1 MDSEFF
7 KDENI
12 KLIICFLSLIG
23 IAVILYL
30 FIKTL
35 TKKEI
40 CTLNLDD
47 DENENLINK
56 KRIIKIPSSFNYD
69 DLFKEDDNNA

>member
-1 MDSEFF
+1 MDIEFF
-7 KDENI
+7 EEENI
-12 KLIICFLSLIG
+12 KIIICFLSLTGLAI
-23 IAVILYL
+23 ILYL
-30 FIKTL
+30 FIKNL

-47 DENENLINK
+47 EENDNLINK

>member
-12 KLIICFLSLIG
+12 KLIICFLILIG

-30 FIKTL
+30 FIKNL

>member
-30 FIKTL
+30 FIKNL

>member
-30 FIKTL
+30 FIKNL

-47 DENENLINK
+47 DECDNLINK
-56 KRIIKIPSSFNYD
+56 KLMIIKAFI
-69 DLFKEDDNNA
+69 KI

>member
-30 FIKTL
+30 FIKNL

-47 DENENLINK
+47 DENDNLINK